1 MLIANEQSYEALERF
16 GCYVTEACDK
26 CGKFLG
32 PVRYTRRGE
41 PGEWCSPECRGDAER
56 PVRGLVQR
64 KHITFEERL
73 AGRRAKAAARQ
84 ERFRLRKVAL

>member
-1 MLIANEQSYEALERF
+1 MRLTREQSYEALEKF
-16 GCYVTEACDK
+16 GCYLTEGCDK
-26 CGKFLG
+26 CGKLLG
-32 PVRYTRRGE
+32 PVRYTRKGE
-41 PGEWCSPECRGDAER
+41 VGVSCSRECRGDAER

-64 KHITFEERL
+64 KHATLEERL